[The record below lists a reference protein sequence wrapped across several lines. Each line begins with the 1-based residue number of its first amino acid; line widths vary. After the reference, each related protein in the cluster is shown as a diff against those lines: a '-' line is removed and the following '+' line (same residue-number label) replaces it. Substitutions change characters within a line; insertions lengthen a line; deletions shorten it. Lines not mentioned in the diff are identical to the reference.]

1 MRHNVKGYR
10 LGRSTGH
17 RTSMRKT
24 MIKQLF
30 EHEKIQT
37 TLAKAKSIQGDAEKM
52 ITVAKNSAKGEDVDK
67 LNARRQISAALG
79 NASPEIVKKLFDD
92 IAPRFVNRPGGYT
105 RLLKL
110 GPRLGDNAEMVLLE
124 LVTE

>member
-1 MRHNVKGYR
+1 MRHQVKGYR
-10 LGRSTGH
+10 LNRTMGH

-37 TLAKAKSIQGDAEKM
+37 TLAKAKSIQPDAEKL
-52 ITVAKNSAKGEDVDK
+52 ITLARNAQKGDDLLKV
-67 LNARRQISAALG
+67 NARRQAAASLG
-79 NASPEIVKKLFDD
+79 NNSGEVVKKLFDD
-92 IAPRFVNRPGGYT
+92 IAPRFSTRKGGYT

-110 GPRLGDNAEMVLLE
+110 GPRLGANAEMVLLE
-124 LVTE
+124 LVSE

>member
-17 RTSMRKT
+17 RTAMRKT

-30 EHEKIQT
+30 EHERIQT

-52 ITVAKNSAKGEDVDK
+52 ITLAKNSAKAEEIVK
-67 LNARRQISAALG
+67 MNARRKIASELG

-92 IAPRFVNRPGGYT
+92 IAPRFVSRPGGYT

>member
-1 MRHNVKGYR
+1 MRHHVKGYR
-10 LGRSTGH
+10 LNRSMGH

-37 TLAKAKSIQGDAEKM
+37 TLAKAKSIQPDAEKLITLARNAQKGDDM
-52 ITVAKNSAKGEDVDK
+52 IKI
-67 LNARRQISAALG
+67 NARRQAAATLG
-79 NASPEIVKKLFDD
+79 NNSNEIVRKLFDD
-92 IAPRFVNRPGGYT
+92 IAPRFSTRKGGYT

-124 LVTE
+124 LVSE

>member
-17 RTSMRKT
+17 RTAMRKT

-30 EHEKIQT
+30 EHEKIRT

-52 ITVAKNSAKGEDVDK
+52 ITVAKNTAKAEEVIK
-67 LNARRQISAALG
+67 LNARRQIAAGLG
-79 NASPEIVKKLFDD
+79 NASQEIVKKLFDD
-92 IAPRFVNRPGGYT
+92 IAPRFANRPGGYT

-124 LVTE
+124 LVAE

>member
-1 MRHNVKGYR
+1 MRHQVKGYR
-10 LGRSTGH
+10 LNRSMGH
-17 RTSMRKT
+17 RTSLRRT

-37 TLAKAKSIQGDAEKM
+37 TLAKAKSIQPDAEKL
-52 ITVAKNSAKGEDVDK
+52 ITLARNAQKGDDLLKV
-67 LNARRQISAALG
+67 NARRQAAASLG
-79 NASPEIVKKLFDD
+79 NNSNEIVKKLFDD
-92 IAPRFVNRPGGYT
+92 IAPRFSTRKGGYT

-124 LVTE
+124 LVSE

>member
-1 MRHNVKGYR
+1 MRHQVKGYR
-10 LGRSTGH
+10 LNRTMGH

-37 TLAKAKSIQGDAEKM
+37 TLAKAKSIQPDAEKL
-52 ITVAKNSAKGEDVDK
+52 ITLARNAQKGDDLLK
-67 LNARRQISAALG
+67 MNARRQAASSLG
-79 NASPEIVKKLFDD
+79 NNSNDIVKKLFDD
-92 IAPRFVNRPGGYT
+92 IAPRFSTRKGGYT

-124 LVTE
+124 LVSE